1 MVRSPKSIRENLMSD
16 DSYSDRASYGGAN
29 FRASSP
35 NNHEDS
41 NRARRAAEALF
52 VRKEPIGDPI
62 SSNATGSAQQ
72 STRKPRILSAVR
84 EQQPAIQATDLDA
97 IKRPSSAR
105 HEKPRKRVPASHLG
119 RIRTWLKY
127 GMPVDQAA
135 DMYGVNVSEIERI
148 LQKA

>member
-1 MVRSPKSIRENLMSD
+1 MSE
-16 DSYSDRASYGGAN
+16 DSYFDRAGYGGAN

-35 NNHEDS
+35 NNHADS
-41 NRARRAAEALF
+41 NRAREAAEALF
-52 VRKEPIGDPI
+52 VRRRPVGDPI
-62 SSNATGSAQQ
+62 TSNATGSAQQ

-105 HEKPRKRVPASHLG
+105 HEKPRKRVPASDLG

-127 GMPVDQAA
+127 GMTVDQAA
-135 DMYGVNVSEIERI
+135 DLCGVSASEIARI